1 MAKKTGKTKDSE
13 KARSRIGEVRC
24 LNCFERYRV
33 PPKAE
38 KFTCPSCGWEWRV
51 SWVNP
56 KLAKIRG
63 PMWDRIRY

>member
-1 MAKKTGKTKDSE
+1 MAKKTAKTKGSE
-13 KARSRIGEVRC
+13 KEKSRIGQVRC

-51 SWVNP
+51 AWVNP